1 MRINYFMNNK
11 IRFNKIV
18 GTSDQIFVLYELL
31 KDRTNNISHEN
42 MPNFY
47 EHEKFVKNNPY
58 KIWYLVL
65 NDDRAIGT
73 FYIKYDNSIGL
84 KLSIQESLIVG
95 LIIKYIKFNYKP
107 EQAIASEVSSYFYFN
122 VANTNKELIKIL
134 TELELQPIQI
144 SYKF

>member
-1 MRINYFMNNK
+1 MNNN

-18 GTSDQIFVLYELL
+18 GTSDQIFALYELL
-31 KDRTNNISHEN
+31 KDRTNNISHKD

-47 EHEKFVKNNPY
+47 EHKKFVKNNPY
-58 KIWYLVL
+58 KVWYLVY
-65 NDDRAIGT
+65 NENKAIGT

-84 KLSIQESLIVG
+84 KLSIQESFIVG

-107 EQAIASEVSSYFYFN
+107 EQAIASEVSSYFYCN
-122 VANTNKELIKIL
+122 VANKNKELIKVL
-134 TELELQPIQI
+134 TDLELKPIQI